1 MRRSTGQQPT
11 RNILGIGAM
20 VLGVALFAWVD
31 TILKLLVEYY
41 PPLQVAGLRGLVA
54 LPILSVWIHWRG
66 AWGSLFRI
74 RVRLQATR
82 GALAVG
88 MLVLLT
94 LGYRELP
101 LANAYTLYFIAPLL
115 ITLLAWR
122 VLGVVSPNPRNF
134 PLQPANFLMRSARRP
149 NASSTH
155 SIVMGSARAARRE
168 FL

>member
-134 PLQPANFLMRSARRP
+134 PL
-149 NASSTH
+149 T
-155 SIVMGSARAARRE
+155 
-168 FL
+168 